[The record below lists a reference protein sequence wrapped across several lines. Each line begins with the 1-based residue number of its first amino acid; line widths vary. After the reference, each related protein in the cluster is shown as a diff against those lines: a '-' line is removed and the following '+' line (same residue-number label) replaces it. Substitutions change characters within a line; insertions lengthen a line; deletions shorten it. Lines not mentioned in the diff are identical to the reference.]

1 MNIFFVAHVNNGNKL
16 SHSKEQVNNT
26 ALFLKKK
33 YKLFIGSRILS
44 SNESVVFA
52 EIIKKT
58 LGLKKNNKK
67 VAWLNYRNYAYQNSR
82 FEITDRIL
90 KFVSDKKGLR
100 NLIIIARVDNIKTIL
115 DVLIEERNFCGNS
128 IPLTEYKHGALFLVD
143 RNREVVE
150 KLFEPSEFHN

>member
-1 MNIFFVAHVNNGNKL
+1 M
-16 SHSKEQVNNT
+16 
-26 ALFLKKK
+26 KKK

-67 VAWLNYRNYAYQNSR
+67 VAWLNYRNYAHQNSR

-90 KFVSDKKGLR
+90 KFVSNKKGLR

-115 DVLIEERNFCGNS
+115 DVLIKERNFCGNS